1 MSEKIWDT
9 VGEVFAEMADVLESG
24 SFGKKIR
31 VGLTVL
37 GSEHGSEELLRG
49 AQLAQ
54 NTNSDIEVVI
64 IGCGLETD
72 MEMVKAVDENQAHAK
87 MDEML
92 LAGDLDAAVTMH
104 YSFPIGVS
112 TVGRVVTP
120 ARGKPM
126 FLATTTG
133 ISAVDRVPAMLKNT
147 IYGIATAKACGIV
160 NPTVGILNIEGARQ
174 LERALQKLQENG
186 YAINFTESARSDGG
200 VVMRGNDLLMGV
212 PDIMVN
218 DSLSGNVLMKMFSA
232 YSTGGSYE
240 ASGYGYGPGVGE
252 DYDRII
258 CIISR
263 ASGAPVIA
271 GAIRLAADCARG
283 NLKEKA
289 KAEFAAARK
298 AGWEVI
304 MSLVKNSA
312 NSANKANDTAQ
323 IVAPPKKI
331 VIDVISG
338 IDVMDI
344 EDAVQSLWKEKIY
357 AESGMGCTGPIIM
370 IAPEDKE
377 TAAKIL
383 KENDYL

>member
-1 MSEKIWDT
+1 VSDKIRET
-9 VGEVFAEMADVLESG
+9 IAEVFEEIADALETG
-24 SFGKKIR
+24 SFGKKVR
-31 VGLTVL
+31 VGLTIL
-37 GSEHGSEELLRG
+37 GSEHGPEELVYG
-49 AQLAQ
+49 AVLAQ
-54 NTNSDIEVVI
+54 KSNPDIEVVV
-64 IGCGLETD
+64 IGTGVETD
-72 MEMVKAVDENQAHAK
+72 LEMVAVADEKQAHAK

-112 TVGRVVTP
+112 TVGRVITP
-120 ARGKPM
+120 AQGKPM

-133 ISAVDRVPAMLKNT
+133 ISDVERVPAMLKNT
-147 IYGIATAKACGIV
+147 IYGIATAKACGIE

-174 LERALQKLQENG
+174 LERALQKLHEGG
-186 YAINFTESARSDGG
+186 YPINFVESVRSDGG

-232 YSTGGSYE
+232 YTTGGSYE

-271 GAIRLAADCARG
+271 GAIALAAGCARG
-283 NLKEKA
+283 KLMEKA
-289 KAEFAAARK
+289 KAEFMEVRK
-298 AGWEVI
+298 AGWETI
-304 MSLVKNSA
+304 MNSVKASA
-312 NSANKANDTAQ
+312 ASSNKTNDVVT
-323 IVAPPKKI
+323 IVAPPKKLVTDAI
-331 VIDVISG
+331 PG

-344 EDAVQSLWKEKIY
+344 EDAVESLWKEQIY

-377 TAAKIL
+377 NAVKIL
-383 KENDYL
+383 KDNDYL

>member
-1 MSEKIWDT
+1 MGHKIRQT
-9 VGEVFAEMADVLESG
+9 IAEVFEEMAEALETG
-24 SFGKKIR
+24 SFGKKTR
-31 VGLTVL
+31 VGLTIL
-37 GSEHGSEELLRG
+37 GSEHGPEELVRG
-49 AQLAQ
+49 AELAQ
-54 NTNSDIEVVI
+54 KTNSDIQVVI
-64 IGCGLETD
+64 IGGGAETD
-72 MEMVKAVDENQAHAK
+72 LEMVAATDEKEAHAK

-112 TVGRVVTP
+112 TVGRVITP
-120 ARGKPM
+120 AQGKRM

-133 ISAVDRVPAMLKNT
+133 ISDVDRVPAMLKNT
-147 IYGIATAKACGIV
+147 LYGIATAKACGIE

-174 LERALQKLQENG
+174 LERALQKLKENG

-212 PDIMVN
+212 PDVMIN

-232 YSTGGSYE
+232 YTTGGSYE
-240 ASGYGYGPGVGE
+240 SLGYGYGPGVGE
-252 DYDRII
+252 NYDRII

-283 NLKEKA
+283 NLMDKA
-289 KAEFAAARK
+289 KAEFVAAKK
-298 AGWEVI
+298 AGWDQIMDSVKTPVAGSRASAEEV
-304 MSLVKNSA
+304 
-312 NSANKANDTAQ
+312 
-323 IVAPPKKI
+323 VAPPKKLVTEAI
-331 VIDVISG
+331 PGV
-338 IDVMDI
+338 DVMDI

-370 IAPEDKE
+370 VAPEDKDNAVK
-377 TAAKIL
+377 TL
-383 KENDYL
+383 KEQDYL